1 MMYIGKKVRL
11 REYRKEDIPLRMSYI
26 NDPEISS
33 GLTPDIPYPMTLHEE
48 EKWFQSIT
56 GLSDTYKFAIETLN
70 DNQFIGGCSIN
81 SIDWKNSVAT
91 VGIFIG
97 NRKYRS
103 GGYGSDA
110 MRVLMDF
117 IFMQMN
123 INKVRLTVYSYN
135 ESAIICYEKC
145 GYKVEGILRQ
155 EIYKDGK
162 YYDKISMGLLKAE
175 YLSIKAA
182 TYIDLSI
189 NKNAVI

>member
-1 MMYIGKKVRL
+1 MYLGKKVRL
-11 REYRKEDIPLRMSYI
+11 REYRKEDIPLKMTYI
-26 NDPEISS
+26 NDPEISGS
-33 GLTPDIPYPMTLHEE
+33 LTPDVPYPMTLHEE

-56 GLSDTYKFAIETLN
+56 AVSDTYKFAIETLN

-81 SIDWKNSVAT
+81 SVDWKNSVAT

-97 NRKYRS
+97 NKKYRS

-110 MRVLMDF
+110 MRVLLDF

-182 TYIDLSI
+182 NYIDLNKS
-189 NKNAVI
+189 KNAVI